1 MRDNKRR
8 KTKKGGGAGDDR
20 IKNIKE
26 EARQRLPLFNAEAS
40 LHTTI
45 SQRYHLISIYTQSHA
60 PPIGSAESFLDYLCY
75 YKCMIGCSIICRPPR
90 MCLISCPQQCR
101 AQCGLYGP
109 V

>member
-1 MRDNKRR
+1 M
-8 KTKKGGGAGDDR
+8 KKGEGAGDDR

-26 EARQRLPLFNAEAS
+26 EARQRLPLFTAEAS
-40 LHTTI
+40 LHNTTTG
-45 SQRYHLISIYTQSHA
+45 QRYHLIRIYTQSHA
-60 PPIGSAESFLDYLCY
+60 PSIGSSASFPDNLCY